1 MEKNAQFQQTLD
13 QKFVTMDKPI
23 CVTGATGFIAAHIVQ
38 QLLEKGY
45 KVHGTVRDVNKAVHL
60 KNLPHSE
67 NLQLFEV

>member
-1 MEKNAQFQQTLD
+1 
-13 QKFVTMDKPI
+13 MDKPI